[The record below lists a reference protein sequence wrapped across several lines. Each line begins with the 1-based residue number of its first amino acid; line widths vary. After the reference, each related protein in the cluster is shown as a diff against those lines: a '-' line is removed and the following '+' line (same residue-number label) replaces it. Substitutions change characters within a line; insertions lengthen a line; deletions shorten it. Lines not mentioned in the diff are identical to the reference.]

1 MKNKKIFGLIALAAF
16 AMMQI
21 SACFVA
27 GAKTEGVTS
36 VFFFIV
42 GGISCLFGIALD
54 FLLLIIAVDVFGS
67 VFGAMAESLAK
78 KQAGEDD
85 EEDEEE
91 EMEVIETA
99 DDEEAPIQE
108 TPQ

>member
-1 MKNKKIFGLIALAAF
+1 MNRNKIISLVALAAF

-27 GAKTEGVTS
+27 GAKTEGFVS

-42 GGISCLFGIALD
+42 GGISCLFGMALD

-67 VFGAMAESLAK
+67 VFGSLAEALGRK
-78 KQAGEDD
+78 ELD
-85 EEDEEE
+85 EGEEE
-91 EMEVIETA
+91 EEEEIEVVETLG
-99 DDEEAPIQE
+99 EQKKE
-108 TPQ
+108 

>member
-1 MKNKKIFGLIALAAF
+1 MNRNRVIGLVLLSIF

-27 GAKTEGVTS
+27 GCKTEGVVS
-36 VFFFIV
+36 IFYFIV

-54 FLLLIIAVDVFGS
+54 FLLLIIGVKVFGDVFGS
-67 VFGAMAESLAK
+67 MAQSLVNDK
-78 KQAGEDD
+78 S

-91 EMEVIETA
+91 DEDEEDMEVV
-99 DDEEAPIQE
+99 E
-108 TPQ
+108 TPE